1 VRKTVLPHQNQ
12 ALLACRAVM
21 GLPRWKRTGGRD
33 FVFYHSHPGFEWDD
47 LDITNA
53 YQETICNDF
62 QVSTSYPHLEALNRT
77 KGPCSPPERRFLLQP
92 ACNLSLSWARQEG
105 P

>member
-1 VRKTVLPHQNQ
+1 MPVSCHRVVKTLNSADPGQDTQSHRQ
-12 ALLACRAVM
+12 AWLCRAVM

-47 LDITNA
+47 LDVTTA

-62 QVSTSYPHLEALNRT
+62 QAGLSGFQA
-77 KGPCSPPERRFLLQP
+77 P
-92 ACNLSLSWARQEG
+92 A
-105 P
+105 

>member
-1 VRKTVLPHQNQ
+1 MEAVSMKTLATREIQ
-12 ALLACRAVM
+12 AFLARRAVM
-21 GLPRWKRTGGRD
+21 GLPRWRRTGGRD

-62 QVSTSYPHLEALNRT
+62 QVRLAQPNERSL
-77 KGPCSPPERRFLLQP
+77 SPPGRRLPLRP
-92 ACNLSLSWARQEG
+92 AVSITAN
-105 P
+105 

>member
-1 VRKTVLPHQNQ
+1 
-12 ALLACRAVM
+12 M

-47 LDITNA
+47 LDVTTA

-62 QVSTSYPHLEALNRT
+62 QASLLIHSY
-77 KGPCSPPERRFLLQP
+77 
-92 ACNLSLSWARQEG
+92 LSAIESAFTPLS
-105 P
+105 

>member
-1 VRKTVLPHQNQ
+1 
-12 ALLACRAVM
+12 M

-47 LDITNA
+47 LDVTTA

-62 QVSTSYPHLEALNRT
+62 QASLADPFILECNRICLYTPVLSCLEAH
-77 KGPCSPPERRFLLQP
+77 PCTHAS
-92 ACNLSLSWARQEG
+92 
-105 P
+105 

>member
-1 VRKTVLPHQNQ
+1 
-12 ALLACRAVM
+12 M

-62 QVSTSYPHLEALNRT
+62 QVGLAQPNKRSL
-77 KGPCSPPERRFLLQP
+77 SPPECRLLLRP
-92 ACNLSLSWARQEG
+92 AV
-105 P
+105 

>member
-1 VRKTVLPHQNQ
+1 MFYHSHPDYRAPSAQRLRPKIRNMFTDEGT
-12 ALLACRAVM
+12 ACRAVM

-47 LDITNA
+47 LDVTTA

-62 QVSTSYPHLEALNRT
+62 QARLAD
-77 KGPCSPPERRFLLQP
+77 
-92 ACNLSLSWARQEG
+92 SLGGSF
-105 P
+105 

>member
-1 VRKTVLPHQNQ
+1 
-12 ALLACRAVM
+12 M

-53 YQETICNDF
+53 YQETVCNDF
-62 QVSTSYPHLEALNRT
+62 
-77 KGPCSPPERRFLLQP
+77 
-92 ACNLSLSWARQEG
+92 
-105 P
+105 

>member
-1 VRKTVLPHQNQ
+1 
-12 ALLACRAVM
+12 M

-53 YQETICNDF
+53 YQDTVCNDF
-62 QVSTSYPHLEALNRT
+62 QVSLSQQSERESRCKACECHSSPAANADRMQVSALSNQRLIRMA
-77 KGPCSPPERRFLLQP
+77 GGL
-92 ACNLSLSWARQEG
+92 
-105 P
+105 